1 MYTGSTPVGTPHQNQ
16 MTMESLGLAG
26 LVSHPPKITEKY
38 NKLLTQIGTESMLIR
53 FESFLDSDEFMDFID
68 SVENHLIENGT
79 IPLTRLIF
87 NDMEGSELK
96 VGDEV
101 VLLDTDD
108 LEDTILDEDTTLRKG
123 LVMKV
128 SKLYDVETNYI
139 EFDNYVGLYAHRV
152 LKLKR

>member
-1 MYTGSTPVGTPHQNQ
+1 LHTGSTPVGTPHQNQ

-38 NKLLTQIGTESMLIR
+38 NKLLNQIGTESMLIR
-53 FESFLDSDEFMDFID
+53 FESFLDTDEFVAFIF
-68 SVENHLIENGT
+68 SVEKHLIENGT
-79 IPLTRLIF
+79 IPLTQLIF

-108 LEDTILDEDTTLRKG
+108 LEDTTLRKG